1 VPAPLTFSEA
11 IDAFK
16 DLVDAGAEDG
26 LIDSEAAEELRDRV
40 DKIASAV
47 DEGSQGDVNK
57 AFRDLRRAIDEFEQD
72 GDIGSADM
80 ADRLREAVNEIEA
93 AAAR

>member
-1 VPAPLTFSEA
+1 VPAPLTLSEA

-40 DKIASAV
+40 DEIASAV

-72 GDIGSADM
+72 GDIGLADM